1 MWKSSSPRSASWHC
15 RCFYD
20 GMKKI
25 LSLKLNAYLAV
36 LNLLQ
41 GAKTTIASLPAL
53 QEAIDELAE
62 LVTEIN
68 LNVKI
73 QGSPSGAADAKRDA
87 LKELGDL
94 AYEVAG
100 GVFAQADKDKD
111 FNLAARVKLSRS
123 GVTAGSANVIV
134 GRCQVIIDAATED
147 LESLG
152 DHGVTAEKLK
162 ALKLKL
168 KTYDALR
175 AVPRNAIGAA
185 AAATTALERLFPQAD
200 RILNHQVEKLIWQ
213 FRATAPDLYDKY
225 QSARSIV
232 GVASSSTEAS
242 PAAPTNVV
250 PAPSAVTNET
260 PANKAA

>member
-1 MWKSSSPRSASWHC
+1 
-15 RCFYD
+15 
-20 GMKKI
+20 MKKI

-53 QEAIDELAE
+53 QEAVDELAE
-62 LVTEIN
+62 LVAEIN
-68 LNVKI
+68 LKVKI
-73 QGSPSGAADAKRDA
+73 QGSPSGAAEAKSDA

-100 GVFAQADKDKD
+100 GVFSQADKNKD
-111 FNLAARVKLSRS
+111 FNLAARVKFSRS
-123 GVTAGSANVIV
+123 GVTGGSANAVV
-134 GRCQVIIDAATED
+134 ARCQDIIDAATED

-162 ALKLKL
+162 TLKLKL
-168 KTYDALR
+168 KTYDSLR

-185 AAATTALERLFPQAD
+185 AASTAALERLFPQAD
-200 RILNHQVEKLIWQ
+200 RILNNQVEKLIWQ

-232 GVASSSTEAS
+232 GVASSSTEET
-242 PAAPTNVV
+242 PVQPTNVV
-250 PAPSAVTNET
+250 AAPNAPANES

>member
-1 MWKSSSPRSASWHC
+1 MRKSSLSCGGGWHC
-15 RCFYD
+15 RCYLS

-36 LNLLQ
+36 LSLLQ
-41 GAKTTIASLPAL
+41 GAKTTIAALPAL

-62 LVTEIN
+62 LITEIN

-73 QGSPSGAADAKRDA
+73 KGSPSGAAEAKQAA

-100 GVFAQADKDKD
+100 GVFALADKGQD
-111 FNLAARVKLSRS
+111 FVLAARVKFSRS
-123 GVTAGSANVIV
+123 SVTAGSANAVV
-134 GRCQVIIDAATED
+134 ARCQDIVDAVTENLD
-147 LESLG
+147 ALS

-162 ALKLKL
+162 ALKAKL

-175 AVPRNAIGAA
+175 VLPRNAIGAA

-200 RILNHQVEKLIWQ
+200 RVLNHQIEKLIWQ
-213 FRATAPDLYDKY
+213 FRATEPELYDRY
-225 QSARSIV
+225 QTARSIAGAPNPV
-232 GVASSSTEAS
+232 VEVANPVPVVAS
-242 PAAPTNVV
+242 
-250 PAPSAVTNET
+250 
-260 PANKAA
+260 KAA